1 MTTPIDE
8 NTNENELIDRKIYF
22 ENNSEEPFTG
32 RGRFLR
38 KDDHYIYLMDDET
51 NNEIKISFDEG
62 TSLFIIDDII
72 VNSSPASH
80 GGRRKS
86 KKTKRKTRKSKK
98 TKRKTRKSLRR
109 K

>member
-62 TSLFIIDDII
+62 ASLFIIDDII

-86 KKTKRKTRKSKK
+86 KKTKRKSKK
-98 TKRKTRKSLRR
+98 TKRKSLRR